1 MPPPIPGAPDYLEAE
16 VRYGVTH
23 EGAQHLEDIL
33 ARRTRI
39 TMEYDHRGID
49 SAEAVADIIAPLLGW
64 DDETKRAE
72 IESFTSRMKG
82 QLAAEKEL
90 TDAAANAR
98 LEEVS
103 DPRTHLDESQDEQ

>member
-1 MPPPIPGAPDYLEAE
+1 
-16 VRYGVTH
+16 
-23 EGAQHLEDIL
+23 
-33 ARRTRI
+33 
-39 TMEYDHRGID
+39 MEYDHRGIE

-64 DDETKRAE
+64 DEETKKAE
-72 IESFTSRMKG
+72 IESFTTRMKA

-90 TDAAANAR
+90 TDAAANTR